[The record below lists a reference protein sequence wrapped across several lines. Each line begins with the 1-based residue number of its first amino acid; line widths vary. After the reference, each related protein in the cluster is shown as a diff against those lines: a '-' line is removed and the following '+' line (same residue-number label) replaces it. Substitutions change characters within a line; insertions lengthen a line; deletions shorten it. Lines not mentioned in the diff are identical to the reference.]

1 MVHCMRPRGLDLS
14 EKNPLEVLPHD
25 ATIIQLLTIFA
36 RGTHRGMYTIAYAP
50 PNRTT
55 WLYAPRPIDVS
66 DPRSVSVL
74 IQGRSNGPGACPTYL
89 GLVSDRA
96 LLAWFTAYAQRTPT
110 LLRFLSVPLSSVAL
124 PSLYLYAAVVAAKAS
139 DQVLDAMRLMSD
151 EGVSSVAVVDDET
164 KGLLS
169 AVSVTDIGRVV
180 VPAQSN
186 AILGTGLQQLIAAIK
201 VRVQLR
207 AWWMYVG
214 VWCGCGCGCGCGADS
229 GGWWR

>member
-1 MVHCMRPRGLDLS
+1 M
-14 EKNPLEVLPHD
+14 
-25 ATIIQLLTIFA
+25 
-36 RGTHRGMYTIAYAP
+36 
-50 PNRTT
+50 
-55 WLYAPRPIDVS
+55 
-66 DPRSVSVL
+66 L
-74 IQGRSNGPGACPTYL
+74 IQGPDNPAAGPCATYL

-96 LLAWFTAYAQRTPT
+96 LLAWFTAYARRTPT

-169 AVSVTDIGRVV
+169 AVSVTDIGRFV

-186 AILGTGLQQLIAAIK
+186 AILGTGLQQLVAAIK
-201 VRVQLR
+201 VRSFRRFGV
-207 AWWMYVG
+207 VG
-214 VWCGCGCGCGCGADS
+214 SCMCVDVVLTVV
-229 GGWWR
+229 GGDRSQTGRRTGRTSSQCTA